1 MKNLQHKAA
10 LVTGGSRGIGAAIA
24 KRLGTEGAQVAITYH
39 NSPERAEDVAKTIR
53 AAGGNALTIQADS
66 ADPEAVS
73 RAVDQTQAAFG
84 SLDILVNNAGIAL
97 YKDFSQ
103 FSMED
108 FNRTI
113 SINVAAAFAASLQ
126 AIRYMGS
133 GGRIIHI
140 GSCQGDR
147 NPFQGGAVY
156 AMSKSA
162 LNGLTRGMARDL
174 GPKGITVN
182 VVHPGP
188 VNTEMN
194 PADGPH
200 SDAQRALLAVA
211 DYATGEDIAAL
222 VAFLAGPES
231 ANITGA
237 GLLSDGGMS
246 V

>member
-24 KRLGTEGAQVAITYH
+24 KRLAAEGAQVAITYQ
-39 NSPERAEDVAKTIR
+39 NSSDQAEAVVREIQES
-53 AAGGNALTIQADS
+53 GGNALDIQADS
-66 ADPEAVS
+66 QDPQAVI
-73 RAVDQTQAAFG
+73 RAVDQAQEAFG
-84 SLDILVNNAGIAL
+84 SLDILVNNAGIGL
-97 YKDFSQ
+97 YRDFSQ
-103 FSMED
+103 FTLED
-108 FNRTI
+108 FNRII
-113 SINVAAAFAASLQ
+113 SVNVAAVFVASLQ
-126 AIRYMGS
+126 AIRYMGP

-140 GSCQGDR
+140 GSCQADR
-147 NPFQGGAVY
+147 NPFQGGSLY

-194 PADGPH
+194 PADGPQA
-200 SDAQRALLAVA
+200 DAQRALLAVR
-211 DYATGEDIAAL
+211 DYASGEDIAAM
-222 VAFLAGPES
+222 VAFLAGPQS
-231 ANITGA
+231 ANITGT

-246 V
+246 I

>member
-39 NSPERAEDVAKTIR
+39 NHRDRAEAVVQAIR
-53 AAGGNALTIQADS
+53 GSGGNALAIRADS
-66 ADPEAVS
+66 ADPQAVI
-73 RAVDQTQAAFG
+73 RAVDQTETAFG

-103 FSMED
+103 FTLED
-108 FNRTI
+108 FNRTV
-113 SINVAAAFAASLQ
+113 SVNVAAVFAASLQ

-147 NPFQGGAVY
+147 NPFQGGALY

-188 VNTEMN
+188 VDTEMN
-194 PADGPH
+194 PANGPQA
-200 SDAQRALLAVA
+200 DAQRALLAVA
-211 DYATGEDIAAL
+211 DYAKGEDIAAL

-246 V
+246 I